1 MNFSCLTEEE
11 VRYKYRKADN
21 KEWMVRILADL
32 TCSSEKEMEEFL
44 DANIIG
50 SRIRKRTYLDKELA
64 KKLYDLGMT
73 DGEIANKM
81 CVSRDTIRSWRKRS
95 GLVSN
100 YCKSG
105 EKNGKK

>member
-44 DANIIG
+44 GANII
-50 SRIRKRTYLDKELA
+50 RAKIPNRTYLDKELA
-64 KKLYDLGMT
+64 KKLYDLGMI
-73 DGEIANKM
+73 DGEIANEM
-81 CVSRDTIRSWRKRS
+81 CVSRDAIRSWRKRN
-95 GLVSN
+95 GFVSN
-100 YCKSG
+100 YYKSG
-105 EKNGKK
+105 E

>member
-21 KEWMVRILADL
+21 KERMVQILADL

-44 DANIIG
+44 GENITIAK
-50 SRIRKRTYLDKELA
+50 IRKRTYLDKELA

-73 DGEIANKM
+73 DGEIANET
-81 CVSRDTIRSWRKRS
+81 CVSRDAVRSWRKRN
-95 GLVSN
+95 GLVCN
-100 YCKSG
+100 YYKR
-105 EKNGKK
+105 GK

>member
-44 DANIIG
+44 GANII
-50 SRIRKRTYLDKELA
+50 SAKIRKRTYLDKELA
-64 KKLYDLGMT
+64 KKLYYLGMT
-73 DGEIANKM
+73 DGEIANEM
-81 CVSRDTIRSWRKRS
+81 LVSKDTIRSWRKRS

>member
-44 DANIIG
+44 GGNITR
-50 SRIRKRTYLDKELA
+50 SKIRKRTYLDKELA

-105 EKNGKK
+105 EGNVKK

>member
-44 DANIIG
+44 GANII
-50 SRIRKRTYLDKELA
+50 SEKIRKRTYLDKELA

-81 CVSRDTIRSWRKRS
+81 LVSKDTIRSWRKRS

>member
-44 DANIIG
+44 GANII
-50 SRIRKRTYLDKELA
+50 RTKIPNRTYLDKELA

-73 DGEIANKM
+73 DGEIANEM
-81 CVSRDTIRSWRKRS
+81 YVSRDAIRSWRKRN
-95 GLVSN
+95 GFVSN
-100 YCKSG
+100 YYKSG
-105 EKNGKK
+105 E

>member
-21 KEWMVRILADL
+21 KERMVQILADL

-44 DANIIG
+44 GSNITG

-73 DGEIANKM
+73 DGEIANET
-81 CVSRDTIRSWRKRS
+81 CVSKDTIRKWRKRN
-95 GLVSN
+95 GFVSN
-100 YCKSG
+100 YYKSG
-105 EKNGKK
+105 EENEKK

>member
-44 DANIIG
+44 GGNITR
-50 SRIRKRTYLDKELA
+50 SKIRKRTYLNKELA
-64 KKLYDLGMT
+64 KKLYDIGMT
-73 DGEIANKM
+73 DREIADEM
-81 CVSRDTIRSWRKRS
+81 CVSRDSIRAWRKRS

>member
-21 KEWMVRILADL
+21 KERMVRILADL

-44 DANIIG
+44 GANII
-50 SRIRKRTYLDKELA
+50 RAKIPKRTYLNKELA

-73 DGEIANKM
+73 DGEIAKEM
-81 CVSRDTIRSWRKRS
+81 FVSRDTIRSWRKRN

>member
-21 KEWMVRILADL
+21 KERMVRILADL

-44 DANIIG
+44 GANII
-50 SRIRKRTYLDKELA
+50 RAKIPKRTYLDKELA
-64 KKLYDLGMT
+64 KKLYNLGMT
-73 DGEIANKM
+73 DGEIANEM
-81 CVSRDTIRSWRKRS
+81 LVSKDTIRSWRKRS

>member
-32 TCSSEKEMEEFL
+32 TCSSQKEMEEFL
-44 DANIIG
+44 GANII
-50 SRIRKRTYLDKELA
+50 RAKIPKRTYLDKELA

>member
-44 DANIIG
+44 GANII
-50 SRIRKRTYLDKELA
+50 RAKIRKRTYLDKELA

-73 DGEIANKM
+73 DGEIANEM
-81 CVSRDTIRSWRKRS
+81 CVSKDTIRKWRKRN
-95 GLVSN
+95 GLVCN
-100 YCKSG
+100 YYKMG
-105 EKNGKK
+105 EENDKK

>member
-44 DANIIG
+44 GGNII
-50 SRIRKRTYLDKELA
+50 RAKIPKRTYLDKELA

-81 CVSRDTIRSWRKRS
+81 CVSRDAIRSWRKRS
-95 GLVSN
+95 RLVSN